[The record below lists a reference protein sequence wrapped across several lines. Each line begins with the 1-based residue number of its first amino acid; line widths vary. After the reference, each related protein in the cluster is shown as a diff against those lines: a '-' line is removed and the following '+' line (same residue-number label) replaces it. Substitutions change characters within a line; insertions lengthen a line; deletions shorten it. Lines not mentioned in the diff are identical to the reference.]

1 MWKVLRNSV
10 VAAVLVAGV
19 LKLLLWYEVQQGAAR
34 LAAQFAPVAQV
45 QYSSVGAGLDGIV
58 QLDAVG
64 VGFGKPR
71 AADVWHAARVEIE
84 SPGPLWLARRLLLGD
99 DSLPEHLVIT
109 IKGLQAPASALG
121 AEASWISPISLV
133 PFETSGCG
141 IVSRFSVADYQ
152 RMGLNPGIQQQRIEY
167 RYDPAGATLAFTA
180 DLSSPPF
187 SAVSVHGDLQKFQ
200 PRKVIGSGWR
210 ELRVSEV
217 GVTYADSGYLA
228 KRNRFCAQQANITPQ
243 QFADQHVAAV
253 SALLAQHGVEAGA
266 EVATMYRSLA
276 GEGGKISLLSLPS
289 AGALLG
295 QLLNQ
300 TPDVMVRQ
308 LNLTARRNDAPPVMV
323 RLAFKAP
330 APEQEIAPTA
340 NTEVAATTSVVG
352 PPQKPATAAASTTV
366 AAAATSPAPAAAVV
380 AATPPASKPVPLP
393 PPTTPPPTVAAAR
406 PPPATAAAVAVPAQ
420 SSPTPA
426 HAPVAATLPPQKATP
441 KAVDPPADSALTS
454 GPPPP
459 AGSTLALV
467 WKPSLE
473 RLPSAAPPPRDY
485 DLIEYAALTSH
496 TGRFIRLT
504 TTTGKK
510 VEGHIIGADATNLM
524 LRVQQP
530 GGAAELQ
537 IPRNV
542 IVEIQL
548 PHARASASPQGSG

>member
-10 VAAVLVAGV
+10 LAAILVAGL

-34 LAAQFAPVAQV
+34 LSTELAPVAQL
-45 QYSSVGAGLDGIV
+45 QYGSVAAGLDGVV
-58 QLDAVG
+58 QLDG
-64 VGFGKPR
+64 VSLAFGKNR
-71 AADVWHAARVEIE
+71 GADTWHAARIEIE

-99 DSLPEHLVIT
+99 DALPEHLVVT
-109 IKGLQAPASALG
+109 VKGLQAPASALG
-121 AEASWISPISLV
+121 SEASWISPISLV
-133 PFETSGCG
+133 PFETTGCG

-167 RYDPAGATLAFTA
+167 RYDPATATLAFTTE
-180 DLSSPPF
+180 LSSPPF
-187 SAVSVHGDLQKFQ
+187 SMVTVRGDLQKFQ
-200 PRKVIGSGWR
+200 PRKLSGGGWR
-210 ELRVSEV
+210 ELHVGEV
-217 GVTYADSGYLA
+217 GVTYADTGYLA

-253 SALLAQHGVEAGA
+253 SALLAQRGIEPGS
-266 EVATMYRSLA
+266 EVATMYRGLA

-289 AGALLG
+289 AGASLG

-323 RLAFKAP
+323 RLAFKTPTPEPETAP
-330 APEQEIAPTA
+330 AA
-340 NTEVAATTSVVG
+340 NPEVAATTAAVV
-352 PPQKPATAAASTTV
+352 PPQKPAAASPPSTPAVATPAATAAVPSPPPASKPTPSPPPASPAPVVAVAHAPPV
-366 AAAATSPAPAAAVV
+366 AANAVPLPVQPPAPPVVHPAPAAAV
-380 AATPPASKPVPLP
+380 PE
-393 PPTTPPPTVAAAR
+393 
-406 PPPATAAAVAVPAQ
+406 
-420 SSPTPA
+420 
-426 HAPVAATLPPQKATP
+426 KATP
-441 KAVDPPADSALTS
+441 KAAETPSGSALAS
-454 GPPPP
+454 GPPPAP
-459 AGSTLALV
+459 GSTLALV

-485 DLIEYAALTSH
+485 DVIEYAALASN

-510 VEGHIIGADATNLM
+510 VEGHIIGADAANLL
-524 LRVQQP
+524 LRIQQP

-542 IVEIQL
+542 IVEIHL
-548 PHARASASPQGSG
+548 PRARTATAAQGSG